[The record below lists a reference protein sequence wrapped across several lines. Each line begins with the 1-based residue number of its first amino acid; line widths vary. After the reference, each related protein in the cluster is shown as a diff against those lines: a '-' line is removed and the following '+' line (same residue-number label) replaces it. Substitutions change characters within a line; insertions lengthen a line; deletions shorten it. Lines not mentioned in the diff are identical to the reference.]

1 MNPPKP
7 LYLHMEEATARD
19 KRKVVWN
26 ASIIAQKWLLWEQI
40 LTSFCLAPEEETE
53 ESPLSY
59 PLAIHLGPLS
69 FKHMI
74 LPQMAVNRTPY

>member
-19 KRKVVWN
+19 TGKVVWN

-40 LTSFCLAPEEETE
+40 LTPFCLAPEEETE
-53 ESPLSY
+53 QSPLS
-59 PLAIHLGPLS
+59 
-69 FKHMI
+69 
-74 LPQMAVNRTPY
+74 